1 MATVELFTI
10 GGGEYVVNVL
20 NAVAAWT
27 GDGGYKSLLQV
38 CMVMGLGYSVLIVAF
53 NADWR
58 AWLNW
63 FLQATLM
70 YMVLMVPRLDV
81 HVTDRINPS
90 LAPAQ
95 VANVPLGLAMMASFT
110 SQVGDYLVSSAEL
123 VFGLPGDLD
132 YSRNGMIYGSR
143 LLEATQNLRIN
154 DPEFGANLDEH
165 FRQCVFYDVLLGR
178 YSMETLSK
186 APDIWG
192 AIGPGSQA
200 RAQRF
205 LTRDA
210 GGAVTSSIET
220 CRDGYAA
227 LSTQWAGMTD
237 DLGRVF
243 GRQLYPRQSADLAKA
258 KLFADL
264 PVAYRYLTGVS
275 ASASEILKQT
285 LTINAMSQAMH
296 SAAGATGTGS
306 VDVYAQTRAEIQTKR
321 TYGSIAHSAM
331 KWVPVLNIVLTVVF
345 YALFPVLF
353 PLFLMPKS
361 GPLALRGY
369 VTGFFYLA
377 AWGPLYVILHMV
389 LMFKGASEV
398 AGAGAGNGLTLAS
411 FAGMSEAN
419 DDIGMLAGYL
429 VASIPFLAGGIAK
442 GAMAI
447 SSQATSYLNPSQN
460 AAEEAA
466 REASTGNIG
475 VGNASFDN
483 QTIQTRQHDQW
494 NQAPSFT
501 YGAAQTRAFNDTG
514 TLATSF
520 AANDLLD
527 VPVSKLPF
535 SPQVTQSVATE
546 ASRVA
551 SETRT
556 RGETLSNQA
565 SESVSN
571 AVNRFNEF
579 RHAVSNDQSIA
590 NSYGAEDRSNISSSF
605 NEVDQASRMLQSRF
619 GLRAEV
625 ADSIATEK
633 FVSGSAGIDGGIG
646 MNLGVAK
653 MGASANARGGA
664 SKRWTDSDTATVS
677 REGGRIADALE
688 QWSTNRGWSENR
700 DTFDRSV
707 ATSSRSDVSS
717 SAAGISSSVSEAKS
731 FSREAR
737 RFYEEANRLE
747 TRWSAREGEGVSG
760 SLNTSDAFLA
770 FARAEIAGTPLVYRD
785 FDPANA
791 THWHSA
797 DPQVAFERDLLMS
810 KYVEQVG
817 TNMRA
822 EIEERLAAPDASGLD
837 RPAVS
842 SEQDVRLRGAAEA
855 GSVPTLANAAEGGA
869 LRERSGAIRSEVS
882 NAQGRGADIIERK
895 RRSRDADT
903 THAAAAPSTDGAER
917 AREWSKSVPLSPFK
931 RD

>member
-53 NADWR
+53 SADWR

-110 SQVGDYLVSSAEL
+110 SQVGDYLVGSAEL

-143 LLEATQNLRIN
+143 LFEATQNLRIN
-154 DPEFGANLDEH
+154 DPEFAANLDEH

-178 YSMETLSK
+178 YSMETLSN
-186 APDIWG
+186 APDIWD

-210 GGAVTSSIET
+210 GGAVASSIET
-220 CRDGYAA
+220 CRDAYTT
-227 LSTQWAGMTD
+227 LSTKWAGMTD

-389 LMFKGASEV
+389 MMFKGASEV
-398 AGAGAGNGLTLAS
+398 AGAGGGNGLTLAS
-411 FAGMSEAN
+411 FTGMSEAN

-514 TLATSF
+514 TVSTSF

-571 AVNRFNEF
+571 AVSRFNEF

-590 NSYGAEDRSNISSSF
+590 NSYGAEDRSNITNSF

-633 FVSGSAGIDGGIG
+633 FVSGSLGANAGINGKVGLLSGGI
-646 MNLGVAK
+646 A
-653 MGASANARGGA
+653 ASLSGGA
-664 SKRWTDSDTATVS
+664 AKRWTDSDVASVS
-677 REGGRIADALE
+677 RDGSRIEDALE
-688 QWSTNRGWSENR
+688 SWSTNHSWSKNR
-700 DTFDRSV
+700 DAFERSV

-717 SAAGISSSVSEAKS
+717 NASGISTSLTEAQS

-737 RFYEEANRLE
+737 RYYEQADRFEA
-747 TRWSAREGEGVSG
+747 RWSEQDGQGVSG

-770 FARAEIAGTPLVYRD
+770 FARSEIGSTPLVYRD

-797 DPQVAFERDLLMS
+797 DGQVALERDLLMS
-810 KYVEQVG
+810 KYVEHVG
-817 TNMRA
+817 QAMRDEIA
-822 EIEERLAAPDASGLD
+822 ENLIAPDASGLS
-837 RPAVS
+837 RPSVS
-842 SEQDVRLRGAAEA
+842 SEGEVRAVGAA
-855 GSVPTLANAAEGGA
+855 
-869 LRERSGAIRSEVS
+869 RSGSLPNVTASKVDGTLLDGADAIRSDVAA
-882 NAQGRGADIIERK
+882 AQEKGTETIQSK
-895 RRSRDADT
+895 RRIRDADT
-903 THAAAAPSTDGAER
+903 VGAAEGITPNGAER
-917 AREWSKSVPLSPFK
+917 AREWSKSVPLSPLK
-931 RD
+931 R